1 MELLRDYQ
9 STELV
14 YERICSALKELD
26 TTVTVAQVR
35 SLETSQSWYFMLG
48 DE

>member
-1 MELLRDYQ
+1 MEVLRDYQ

-14 YERICSALKELD
+14 YERICSALEELD

-35 SLETSQSWYFMLG
+35 TLETSQSFHFIHG
-48 DE
+48 DD